1 MSHLKPIGLTGY
13 QASFKKNFV
22 AATSQSPMAAFLRSH
37 ALCKSKEAP
46 VFQNTVEVSPSCVS
60 AFGRVAH
67 HCALPLAG

>member
-37 ALCKSKEAP
+37 ALCKEAP
-46 VFQNTVEVSPSCVS
+46 VFQNAVEVSPSCVS

>member
-37 ALCKSKEAP
+37 ALCKEAP